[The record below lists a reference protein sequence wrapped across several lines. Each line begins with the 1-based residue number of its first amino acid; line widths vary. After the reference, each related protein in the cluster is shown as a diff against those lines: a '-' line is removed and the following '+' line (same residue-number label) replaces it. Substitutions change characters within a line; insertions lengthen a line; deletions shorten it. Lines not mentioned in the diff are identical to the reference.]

1 MPIFSLFTFHFSLFF
16 PKATLARLCTDP
28 VLARLLR
35 DGPEPVHQST
45 GDVFFDLLSCV
56 IEQQIH
62 YRSTKKI
69 FARLLERAGMDRV
82 SPDTFPHFEE
92 VALPHV
98 KLSLRKQE
106 TLVALVDF
114 FRAHTLPWPSLTDAE
129 VAKQLGGIPGI
140 GRWTID
146 MILLYTLER
155 PTVFPADDYHLKRI
169 MTALYGLSAGSGL
182 RAEMKDIASTWGEGC
197 SWAVLVLLGSGK
209 NPLPRATK
217 A

>member
-1 MPIFSLFTFHFSLFF
+1 MRPSE
-16 PKATLARLCTDP
+16 ATLARLRTDP
-28 VLARLLR
+28 VLERLLR
-35 DGPEPVHQST
+35 DGPEPMHRST

-69 FARLLERAGMDRV
+69 FARLLARAGVEHV
-82 SPDTFPHFEE
+82 SPETFPHFEE

-114 FRAHTLPWPSLTDAE
+114 FKTHALPWHTLTDAE
-129 VAKQLGGIPGI
+129 VAKHLGGIPGI

-155 PTVFPADDYHLKRI
+155 PTIFPADDYHLKRI

-182 RAEMKDIASTWGEGC
+182 RTEMKDIARSWGDGC
-197 SWAVLVLLGSGK
+197 SWAVLTLLNNGK
-209 NPLPRATK
+209 TTAPYP
-217 A
+217 